1 MWIVLLV
8 AALPIIAGLIT
19 LKLRLGSAD
28 ADRGPPPV
36 GL

>member
-1 MWIVLLV
+1 MWIVVLV

-19 LKLRLGSAD
+19 LKLRLGSTD
-28 ADRGPPPV
+28 SDNGPPAV